1 MENKQIHRA
10 VVIWTNACR
19 FLLAVVFMFSGF
31 IKANDPLGTVYKV
44 QDYLEAWGLLSLKS
58 GALPYVL
65 ALAVGVFEFAL
76 GIYLLFGIRCR
87 LAPFLTLLVMCFM
100 TPLTLWLAISNPISD
115 CGCFGDAVVLTN
127 WETFA
132 KNVVLLIAA
141 VSVFRGSRHLFKLV
155 TDKVDWLVALYSFV
169 FIIFFS
175 TFTFRHLPV
184 FDFRPYHIGSDIR
197 EKMEIPEGE
206 KPSVLETVFIYA
218 KEGKEQVFTIDNL
231 PGDTTWTF
239 VDSKTI
245 VKEKGYEPPIQD
257 FHIVSQEDGLELTDT
272 ILGDD
277 NYTFLLVAAWQEN
290 TGAEY
295 PFALADEITLKTM
308 IRSNPGLMLLKKGVV
323 INKWSSASIPDEY
336 QLNAPLEKLPLAH
349 LSRKTLVHRI
359 LEVVG
364 WFVGPL
370 LLFTA
375 ADLIWLQIKARRR
388 RAVSKTEQ
396 EKLE

>member
-19 FLLAVVFMFSGF
+19 FLLAVVFTFSGF

-76 GIYLLFGIRCR
+76 GIYLLFGIRRR

-169 FIIFFS
+169 FIIFSS
-175 TFTFRHLPV
+175 TFLYRFYFYV
-184 FDFRPYHIGSDIR
+184 CIYFA
-197 EKMEIPEGE
+197 
-206 KPSVLETVFIYA
+206 VLIF
-218 KEGKEQVFTIDNL
+218 FNML
-231 PGDTTWTF
+231 F
-239 VDSKTI
+239 SCS
-245 VKEKGYEPPIQD
+245 
-257 FHIVSQEDGLELTDT
+257 HIVE
-272 ILGDD
+272 
-277 NYTFLLVAAWQEN
+277 YTKV
-290 TGAEY
+290 
-295 PFALADEITLKTM
+295 
-308 IRSNPGLMLLKKGVV
+308 
-323 INKWSSASIPDEY
+323 
-336 QLNAPLEKLPLAH
+336 
-349 LSRKTLVHRI
+349 
-359 LEVVG
+359 
-364 WFVGPL
+364 
-370 LLFTA
+370 
-375 ADLIWLQIKARRR
+375 LQ
-388 RAVSKTEQ
+388 
-396 EKLE
+396 